1 MLTTTKDQLL
11 EFFIQF
17 GLIGAIRLRT
27 MFDEP
32 LRDQLE
38 VQSHSH
44 INAYI
49 VFENSYS
56 AQKAVE
62 CTDKCFYGQMISISP
77 AVHRLAMIKRSVAVG
92 NLDPTATEEDIR
104 MHFNQV
110 ARVYHV
116 RIEFDEKGKLVAY
129 VSFKGKGGVE
139 RAMTLH
145 GSKLKAN
152 PIFLQRGNALLKFY
166 RGERRRQ
173 RQREYMIN
181 KCKKEEKNQ
190 KRIRPGKQ
198 ERMQEIKRKKKLA
211 IKNKRLESKGLPT
224 IPYVPKMGTVES
236 AKEKTEGIRNKQLE
250 NGGILPM
257 GTMPPKPGKKE
268 RQQTKAAKAKQ
279 WKQAFKGKKQK
290 NKLKLKQEI
299 KTSASQEEGPPPWQP
314 PKKKKKNK
322 LPPRQWNQETFKW
335 INPNLR

>member
-1 MLTTTKDQLL
+1 MENLVLTITKDQLL

-17 GLIGAIRLRT
+17 GLVGAIRLRT

-32 LRDQLE
+32 LKDRAE

-49 VFENSYS
+49 VFESAYS
-56 AQKAVE
+56 AERAVE
-62 CTDKCFYGQMISISP
+62 CTDKCFYGHLISISP
-77 AVHRLAMIKRSVAVG
+77 AVHRLAMIKRSVVVG

-110 ARVYHV
+110 APVSHV

-129 VSFKGKGGVE
+129 VSFQGRKGLGS
-139 RAMTLH
+139 AMKLH
-145 GSKLKAN
+145 GSKLNAN
-152 PIFLQRGNALLKFY
+152 PIFLQRGHALLKFY

-181 KCKKEEKNQ
+181 KCKLEDVKQ
-190 KRIRPGKQ
+190 KPIRPGKLERQQ
-198 ERMQEIKRKKKLA
+198 EMKRKKKLA
-211 IKNKRLESKGLPT
+211 MKNKRLQSKGLPT
-224 IPYVPKMGTVES
+224 IPYVPKKGTVEW
-236 AKEKTEGIRNKQLE
+236 AKEKTEAIRNKQLE
-250 NGGILPM
+250 IGGMIPM
-257 GTMPPKPGKKE
+257 GTVPGKKE
-268 RQQTKAAKAKQ
+268 RQQAKAVKAQQ
-279 WKQAFKGKKQK
+279 WKQAFKAKKKK
-290 NKLKLKQEI
+290 NKLKVKQEI
-299 KTSASQEEGPPPWQP
+299 QASASQDGGLPPWKP
-314 PKKKKKNK
+314 PKQKEQK